1 MTIQQIKEAA
11 KIAKSKTHD
20 RRWLAAIDK
29 AVAGVES
36 GWWIITELQHCLV
49 ITTEGGKTYFAN
61 EKHCQCE
68 AFFHGQACKH
78 RALAR
83 LVEICETAP
92 VQTSVP
98 ARPAAAPRQP
108 RVTRSVERDH
118 SGGRVKV
125 VRCDGWA
132 I

>member
-11 KIAKSKTHD
+11 EIAKPKTND

-36 GWWIITELQHCLV
+36 GGWIITELTHCLV
-49 ITTEGGKTYFAN
+49 ITTETGKTCFAN

-68 AFFHGQACKH
+68 AFFHGQPCKH

-83 LVEICETAP
+83 LLNLYSEASP
-92 VQTSVP
+92 VQTPVL
-98 ARPAAAPRQP
+98 ARTAAAPRQP
-108 RVTRSVERDH
+108 RVIRSVEQNFAHRY
-118 SGGRVKV
+118 VQV
-125 VRCDGWA
+125 V
-132 I
+132 

>member
-1 MTIQQIKEAA
+1 MQIQQIKEAA
-11 KIAKSKTHD
+11 ETAKSKTGD
-20 RRWLAAIDK
+20 RRWLAAINK

-36 GWWIITELQHCLV
+36 GWWIVTELQHCLV
-49 ITTEGGKTYFAN
+49 ITTETGKTYFAN

-68 AFFHGQACKH
+68 AFFHDQPCKH

-83 LVEICETAP
+83 LVEICETL
-92 VQTSVP
+92 QTSAP

-108 RVTRSVERDH
+108 RIVRSIERDQA
-118 SGGRVKV
+118 GARVKV